1 MQLQKIQLYIVL
13 MLMSLLCLNGQTENP
28 IAEASDYIE
37 QGREK
42 LSAGDYAGAVA
53 DFDSALQ
60 IDPERPE
67 AYYYRA
73 TAKFELGKSQ
83 QGTGKS

>member
-42 LSAGDYAGAVA
+42 LSRVTMRVPSPILIAP
-53 DFDSALQ
+53 S
-60 IDPERPE
+60 R
-67 AYYYRA
+67 
-73 TAKFELGKSQ
+73 
-83 QGTGKS
+83 